1 MTEPSIIEYYSDYP
15 RILSVIDDLN
25 KECEELRKINE
36 KLKQDI
42 LDISNKYD
50 RELKEYKTL
59 NELKLL
65 LLHIAHD
72 NKKKNK
78 YGCF

>member
-42 LDISNKYD
+42 FQISKKYN
-50 RELKEYKTL
+50 RELKEYKKI

-65 LLHIAHD
+65 LLEIAYENK
-72 NKKKNK
+72 NKKKF
-78 YGCF
+78 GCF

>member
-25 KECEELRKINE
+25 KSVKELRKIKNE

-59 NELKLL
+59 NE
-65 LLHIAHD
+65 
-72 NKKKNK
+72 N
-78 YGCF
+78 